1 MGIFIGN
8 INYTSIKIYKEVKYI
23 FLFFL
28 YYFPVLNN
36 YINNGTDNNH

>member
-8 INYTSIKIYKEVKYI
+8 INYTSIKIYREVKYHI
-23 FLFFL
+23 LSFFL
-28 YYFPVLNN
+28 YVLNN